1 MMPVDSPRAQ
11 DGEFEGEIPVRI
23 PLTLLLT
30 LRDLDTPEDPRE
42 LEEMS
47 LSLNL
52 RRRLGLSSVVLKQIR
67 RYEESGGDVRA
78 AEVAS
83 LFELVAKRIDAPE
96 IFASTGRRITHDAF
110 GPGVR
115 LMLRFGWRLVP
126 SRLRPILAWGRVRKI
141 ARRLSPASK
150 IRTDKGLNG
159 IVMERGLPVLSTADS
174 GGRGCEIMSGIID
187 ESFRTYRAGEGEI
200 SHPHCEASGGE
211 HCLWVVEP
219 TPSANVEP
227 APSAN
232 PKEENL
238 AANDPTADDS
248 TAD

>member
-11 DGEFEGEIPVRI
+11 DGEFEGEIPVHI
-23 PLTLLLT
+23 PLALLLT

-42 LEEMS
+42 LEEMD

-67 RYEESGGDVRA
+67 RYEEDGGDVRA

-96 IFASTGRRITHDAF
+96 IFAATGRRVTHEAF
-110 GPGVR
+110 GRGAR
-115 LMLRFGWRLVP
+115 LTLRFGWRLIP
-126 SRLRPILAWGRVRKI
+126 SGLRRILAWGRVKKI

-150 IRTDKGLNG
+150 IRIAKGMNG
-159 IVMERGLPVLSTADS
+159 LVIERGLPVLATADK
-174 GGRGCEIMSGIID
+174 GGRGCEILSGIVD
-187 ESFRTYRAGEGEI
+187 ESFRTYRGGEGGV
-200 SHPHCEASGGE
+200 SHPQCEATGAD

-219 TPSANVEP
+219 TPG
-227 APSAN
+227 
-232 PKEENL
+232 
-238 AANDPTADDS
+238 
-248 TAD
+248 